1 MNFVLNVTCR
11 QCTVQLCF
19 WELAQTSGAM
29 VVFNTCRNIER
40 ELQEGNGVK
49 GGKIG
54 EGVNENGSNK
64 DK

>member
-1 MNFVLNVTCR
+1 
-11 QCTVQLCF
+11 
-19 WELAQTSGAM
+19 M

-40 ELQEGNGVK
+40 KLQEGNGVK

-54 EGVNENGSNK
+54 EEVNENGINK